1 MAKIKPKAIPLFIIA
16 IVATIFW
23 VLIWSKVLV
32 SEAGG
37 WYSSC
42 PNCWGDWS
50 AHLTYTSSFA
60 YGANFPLELP
70 VFSGH
75 KFTYP
80 FAIDLISAALVKL
93 GLDLPS
99 SLVWPGL
106 ILSIVLT
113 YLIYILA
120 KTLTADRRAAVLT
133 VVLFLFNGGWGDDSR
148 WLNFI
153 TSQIIPQRGSLL
165 GLSLSIVVY
174 LLLWKKKPL
183 AAGIIAGLLPLVHV
197 HSYLISLVVGGLS
210 GWRFLLPALA
220 LGLPQIGY
228 VYGWGVGKN
237 FLAFD
242 TFWLKQWWRLGLV
255 LPLFTWGLIAAPP
268 KLKRFFLPF
277 WLVFLAANFF
287 RFQPYAWD
295 NTKLLI
301 HWYLIA
307 SIGAALVLVRWKLAG
322 LIILLVSIFPGVS
335 QVSAIFQPATK
346 YQFFNQTQL
355 TVAEK
360 VREVIEPQAIVLTA
374 SNHNHWLPALTGRQ
388 IVMGYPGWLWTYGID
403 YLPRQA
409 DVAKM
414 YQGNSEL
421 LAQYR
426 VNYVVIGP
434 DEKTMWPDLN
444 EAYFEANFPL
454 IYNESGYQIFSISTP
469 GVD

>member
-1 MAKIKPKAIPLFIIA
+1 MAKIKPKTKRLLIIA

-42 PNCWGDWS
+42 SNCWGDWS
-50 AHLTYTSSFA
+50 AHLTYISSFA
-60 YGANFPLELP
+60 YGHNFPLELP

-80 FAIDLISAALVKL
+80 FVIDLLSAGLVKL
-93 GLDLPS
+93 GLDLPN
-99 SLVWPGL
+99 SLVIPGL
-106 ILSIVLT
+106 ILSVILT
-113 YLIYILA
+113 YLIYRLA
-120 KTLTADRRAAVLT
+120 KELAGSGRAGIFAVL
-133 VVLFLFNGGWGDDSR
+133 LFLFNGGWGADSR

-153 TSQIIPQRGSLL
+153 TSQLIPQRGILL
-165 GLSLSIVVY
+165 GLSLSIIIY
-174 LLLWKKKPL
+174 FLLWKKKP
-183 AAGIIAGLLPLVHV
+183 APAGIIAGLLPLVHA
-197 HSYLISLVVGGLS
+197 HSYLVTLMIGGLS
-210 GWRFLLPALA
+210 GWKFLLPVLT

-228 VYGWGVGKN
+228 VYGWAVGKD
-237 FLAFD
+237 FLAVD
-242 TFWLKQWWRLGLV
+242 TFWLKQWLNLWPILAFLVLGL
-255 LPLFTWGLIAAPP
+255 INSP
-268 KLKRFFLPF
+268 KKLRRFSLPF

-287 RFQPYAWD
+287 RFQPYDWD

-307 SIGAALVLVRWKLAG
+307 SIGAALILVRLKLIG
-322 LIILLVSIFPGVS
+322 LLILPLLIFPGVREVAKLTQDS
-335 QVSAIFQPATK
+335 NQ
-346 YQFFNQTQL
+346 YQFFNNQQL
-355 TVAEK
+355 AVADS
-360 VREVIEPQAIVLTA
+360 VRRLIPPQAVVLTA

-409 DVAKM
+409 DVVKM
-414 YQGNSEL
+414 YQGNAEL
-421 LAQYR
+421 LDEYL

-434 DEKTMWPDLN
+434 DEKNMWPDLN

>member
-1 MAKIKPKAIPLFIIA
+1 MAKIKPKTAPLFIIA

-32 SEAGG
+32 KEVGG

-50 AHLTYTSSFA
+50 AHLTYVASFA
-60 YGANFPLELP
+60 YGRNWPLELP
-70 VFSGH
+70 VFAGH
-75 KFTYP
+75 KFSYP
-80 FAIDLISAALVKL
+80 FVIDLLSAGLVKL
-93 GLDLPS
+93 GLDLPN
-99 SLVWPGL
+99 SLVIPGL
-106 ILSIVLT
+106 ILSVILT
-113 YLIYILA
+113 YLIYRLA
-120 KTLTADRRAAVLT
+120 KELAGSGRAGIFAVL
-133 VVLFLFNGGWGDDSR
+133 LFLFNGGWGDDSR

-277 WLVFLAANFF
+277 WLVFVIANFF
-287 RFQPYAWD
+287 RFQPYNWD
-295 NTKLLI
+295 NSKLFL

-307 SIGAALVLVRWKLAG
+307 SIGAALVLVRWKLVG
-322 LIILLVSIFPGVS
+322 IIILLVSIFPGVRD
-335 QVSAIFQPATK
+335 VSKIIQSEGK
-346 YQFFNQTQL
+346 YQFFSNQQL
-355 TVAEK
+355 GVAQSARDILPK
-360 VREVIEPQAIVLTA
+360 DAVVLTA

-388 IVMGYPGWLWTYGID
+388 IIMGYPGWLWTYGID

-414 YQGNSEL
+414 YQGNDEL
-421 LAQYR
+421 LDEYR
-426 VNYVVIGP
+426 VDYVVIGP
-434 DEKTMWPDLN
+434 DEKNMWPDLN